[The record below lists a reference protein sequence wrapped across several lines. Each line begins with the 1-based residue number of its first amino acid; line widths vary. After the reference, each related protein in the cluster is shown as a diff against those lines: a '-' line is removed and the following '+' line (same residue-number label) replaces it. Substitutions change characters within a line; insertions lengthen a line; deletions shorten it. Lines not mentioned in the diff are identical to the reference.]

1 MGVDVAAGRKP
12 KNEKEAFEF
21 AEQVG
26 YPLVAKPDI
35 GVGANAT
42 YKIHNDAE
50 LQQYLQKKLSDYILE
65 EFVDGAI
72 CTFDGL
78 TDKDGNIVFYTSHI
92 YERGVM
98 ETVLERSDVYYYSL
112 RIPRI

>member
-1 MGVDVAAGRKP
+1 M
-12 KNEKEAFEF
+12 
-21 AEQVG
+21 
-26 YPLVAKPDI
+26 
-35 GVGANAT
+35 
-42 YKIHNDAE
+42 
-50 LQQYLQKKLSDYILE
+50 QKKLSDYILE

-112 RIPRI
+112 RDPPDLELIGRKTVKAFGVRERFFYLSTSANQMAL